1 MYQQVKGLDEPG
13 LSRLQALESKLGCC
27 VIALER
33 QSQPATLS
41 EAQFEELQAME
52 KEMNTILVA
61 FTC

>member
-1 MYQQVKGLDEPG
+1 MLQQVKGLDEPG
-13 LSRLQALESKLGCC
+13 LSRLQALEGKLGCC

-33 QSQPATLS
+33 PPQPATLS
-41 EAQFEELQAME
+41 EVQLEELKAME